1 MTDKW
6 IAKIADINQKTGV
19 EPNKPVPVAN
29 IMQAFKLAGISKED
43 QAKILSGFMAT
54 VDVKPADVKAT
65 SAAVAAPA
73 KLTLAQIMDMA
84 GDPSKAEQL
93 KAAIAALSD
102 TDKQALIPQVQ
113 ALKPADAAKPVDVS
127 SKLVQPVLTAIN
139 TINSIAT
146 GSLPKRTKMLDVI
159 QLLNTILPT
168 PALDLKDDKGIPY
181 SQKLITLLNTHKDKF
196 GTTSTPGDKFVRLI
210 TTSIQANKP
219 IELPQ
224 AALESMKLHKHKTKL
239 S

>member
-1 MTDKW
+1 MSDAW
-6 IAKIADINQKTGV
+6 ISKIAEINQKTGV
-19 EPNKPVPVAN
+19 EPDSPVPVAN
-29 IMQAFKLAGISKED
+29 IMQAFEAAGISKED
-43 QAKILSGFMAT
+43 QAKILAGFMAT
-54 VDVKPADVKAT
+54 VDVKPADVAP
-65 SAAVAAPA
+65 AAPPA
-73 KLTLAQIMDMA
+73 PTKLTLAQIMDMA

-102 TDKQALIPQVQ
+102 ADKQALIPQVQ
-113 ALKPADAAKPVDVS
+113 ALKPADAAKLVDVS
-127 SKLVQPVLTAIN
+127 SKLVQPVLIAIN
-139 TINSIAT
+139 TINSIAS

-159 QLLNTILPT
+159 QQLNTILPT
-168 PALDLKDDKGIPY
+168 PALDLKDDKGVPY

-196 GTTSTPGDKFVRLI
+196 GTTSTPGDKFVSLI